1 MNKKELYSFT
11 YEIESGEITFFIL
24 DDDFKVPHVYVKIIK
39 DGVNSDSMIRLD
51 KANYYRP
58 DLNGIIYDIPSMF
71 DLIELMD
78 REVIQHQLIDEWNKV
93 SNHKIKYPDKIE
105 YNNLLLHDE
114 YELRAFT
121 FTFNNTKISI
131 SIYLFDEVDSDPHIH
146 VHVWSGSKN
155 NEICHL
161 ALKLDKAEFYH
172 TDSMKVPQHISYIIT
187 FIDDVLK
194 SEIEN
199 NVTTYEFLCEYWN
212 DSAINKKF
220 IMPDVKPD
228 YKKLVSD

>member
-1 MNKKELYSFT
+1 MNKKELYSLT
-11 YEIESGEITFFIL
+11 YEIESGKITFFIL

-51 KANYYRP
+51 KPNYYRP

-78 REVIQHQLIDEWNKV
+78 REDIQHQLIDEWNKV
-93 SNHKIKYPDKIE
+93 SDDKTKYPDKIE

-121 FTFNNTKISI
+121 FSFNNTEISV

-146 VHVWSGSKN
+146 VHVWSGSKD

-161 ALKLDKAEFYH
+161 ALRLDKAEFYH
-172 TDSMKVPQHISYIIT
+172 IDSMKVPQHISRIVT

-194 SEIEN
+194 SQIESDE
-199 NVTTYEFLCEYWN
+199 TTYEFLCEYWN

-220 IMPDVKPD
+220 TIPDMKPD
-228 YKKLVSD
+228 YRKLVSD